1 MIAALVTAAALSV
14 NPDLDKAARLVG
26 DLQYAEAQTALD
38 AALRRSGNDRET
50 LIRIYELQGLV
61 FGTLNQTA
69 KAARAFQQML
79 SLDPDKKLTGD
90 NPPRVTTP
98 FYEARGKS
106 SDAGRLEAKALAPA
120 TAGGRVAQ
128 LAVEITN
135 DPMRMVKRVR
145 FHVKA
150 DDKSWTVSQ
159 ADVVGKN
166 ASVSTDGAL
175 VKWWAEVLGDRE
187 AVLLDLGSAD
197 SPKQEGSA
205 PVAQPEI
212 KPVPKEEPVAPPP
225 PAAVEVATAPP
236 PAEGTSGLRLGA
248 YGLIAAGAVGLAVG
262 AVFGVCSFYN
272 RNLIDNATTDHGVV
286 TSISQ
291 ARAFALDTQ
300 VHLQATVANTLLA
313 VGGGLAA
320 IGVVLFVVSP
330 SPSASVALVPAG
342 NGLLLSGSW

>member
-1 MIAALVTAAALSV
+1 
-14 NPDLDKAARLVG
+14 
-26 DLQYAEAQTALD
+26 
-38 AALRRSGNDRET
+38 
-50 LIRIYELQGLV
+50 
-61 FGTLNQTA
+61 
-69 KAARAFQQML
+69 
-79 SLDPDKKLTGD
+79 
-90 NPPRVTTP
+90 VTTP
-98 FYEARGKS
+98 FYEARGKA

-135 DPMRMVKRVR
+135 DPMKMVKKVR

-150 DDKSWTVSQ
+150 DDKAWTVSQ

-166 ASVSTDGAL
+166 ASVSTDGSL

-187 AVLLDLGSAD
+187 AVLFDLGSAD
-197 SPKQEGSA
+197 APKQEGSA

-225 PAAVEVATAPP
+225 PAAAVEVATAPTP
-236 PAEGTSGLRLGA
+236 SEGASGLRLAA
-248 YGLIAAGAVGLAVG
+248 YGMIAAGAVGLAVG
-262 AVFGVCSFYN
+262 AVFGACSFYN
-272 RNLIDNATTDHGVV
+272 RGLIDNAKTDGNGVV
-286 TSISQ
+286 MGISQ

-300 VHLQATVANTLLA
+300 VKLQATIANTLLG

-320 IGVVLFVVSP
+320 IGVVLFLVSP

-342 NGLLLSGSW
+342 NGLLLSGNW